1 MKIGYNE
8 AAEFLKSRDNFYILT
23 HASPD
28 GDTVGSGFGLCYML
42 RKMGKHA
49 NVYCSDEF
57 PKRYDFLYEGY
68 MPQKF
73 TPDTIVAVDVAD
85 KKLLGT
91 KLAQYGDFVQLCI
104 DHHVSNT
111 EYAER
116 LLVEPSAAAACQ
128 VVYRL
133 AAETGMVEPDSKIA
147 KCLYTGLATDS
158 GCFKFECTT
167 PETHLAAAELMK
179 YDINAAWINRRMFD
193 TKSKARIKVE
203 QYVMSTMEYYLD
215 DKCAIAAV
223 TTEEME
229 RVGLPVEE
237 TEGLAPLTTMLETV
251 EVGVLI
257 RQKDNDKYKVSLR
270 STGNVDVSEIC
281 RKFDGGGHIR
291 AAGCT
296 LEGDLEQVKLKI
308 LSGIAPSLGID
319 LWLA

>member
-28 GDTVGSGFGLCYML
+28 GDTIGSGFGLCYML

-133 AAETGMVEPDSKIA
+133 AAETGMVELDSKIA

-167 PETHLAAAELMK
+167 PETHLVAAELMK

-223 TTEEME
+223 TLEEME

>member
-1 MKIGYNE
+1 M
-8 AAEFLKSRDNFYILT
+8 KSRDNFYILT

-68 MPQKF
+68 MPQRF
-73 TPDTIVAVDVAD
+73 SPDTFVTVDVAD

-91 KLAQYGDFVQLCI
+91 KLSQYGDFVQLCI
-104 DHHVSNT
+104 DHHISNT

-116 LLVEPSAAAACQ
+116 LLVEPNAAAACQ
-128 VVYRL
+128 VIYRL
-133 AAETGMVEPDSKIA
+133 AAETGMVELDSQIA

-179 YDINAAWINRRMFD
+179 YDIPAAWINRRMFD

-203 QYVMSTMEYYLD
+203 QYVASTMEYYLD

-223 TTEEME
+223 TLDEME

-257 RQKDNDKYKVSLR
+257 RQKDEYKYKVSLR
-270 STGNVDVSEIC
+270 STGNVDVAEIC
-281 RKFDGGGHIR
+281 KKFDGGGHIR

-308 LSGIAPSLGID
+308 LSGIAPSVGID

>member
-8 AAEFLKSRDNFYILT
+8 TAEFLKSRDNFYILT

-73 TPDTIVAVDVAD
+73 APDTFVAVDVAD

-133 AAETGMVEPDSKIA
+133 AAETGMVTLDSQIA

-257 RQKDNDKYKVSLR
+257 RQKDEHKYKVSLR
-270 STGNVDVSEIC
+270 STGNVDVAEIC
-281 RKFDGGGHIR
+281 KKFDGGGHIR